1 MGVFLVLHLVRAPHL
16 MVQHD
21 RLRPDPRQEMDRAP
35 FGGKWMQT
43 ANGGLHAFR
52 AHPGSLAFAYG
63 WSIDGALPIAAVERK
78 RGNLDFEMF
87 AAGSHHA
94 VGADHE
100 T

>member
-1 MGVFLVLHLVRAPHL
+1 MKF
-16 MVQHD
+16 VQTLD
-21 RLRPDPRQEMDRAP
+21 RKWIAHRLEYLSDR
-35 FGGKWMQT
+35 KWMRT

-87 AAGSHHA
+87 AAGRDHA